1 MLPPP
6 KSGLGGLL
14 PPPKS
19 GLSGMLPPPKASA
32 AAPTKAPA
40 PPKKRQ
46 ITIGSLASLGADDS
60 AAAAP
65 VKRPKLSADDGAQK
79 PKHGL
84 FGMLPTPSAP
94 KPATPAEPAAESST
108 APVLPPP
115 GPSAAADPPKEAK
128 GNDAF
133 RAMLG
138 LAPSKAPAKPAP
150 LRPNASAPVA
160 SSSSKPS
167 ASVPAESSAKK
178 ETESEWAGFF
188 GLGGECCMPCIGRRS
203 EIHAASRSKRCVLML
218 VLPGAAPSAPFKPVA
233 APTQRSIAVRAAPE
247 LEEPE
252 SFPGWSQD
260 PDGTWVPVTPAAHEQ
275 YAAWMASQKDET
287 ATSGGKK
294 PRDEQ
299 AAEMARAGVAAD
311 SLRSVDAGADALAA
325 YEAQAP
331 ARSDA
336 RYAAAAAAVGSSAS
350 VEDAG
355 GEAQAKKSNY
365 RAMRKGQLSALV
377 AQAEQNRDRLEEK
390 WAAGKAKQREGGS
403 KYGF

>member
-1 MLPPP
+1 
-6 KSGLGGLL
+6 
-14 PPPKS
+14 
-19 GLSGMLPPPKASA
+19 
-32 AAPTKAPA
+32 
-40 PPKKRQ
+40 
-46 ITIGSLASLGADDS
+46 
-60 AAAAP
+60 
-65 VKRPKLSADDGAQK
+65 
-79 PKHGL
+79 
-84 FGMLPTPSAP
+84 
-94 KPATPAEPAAESST
+94 
-108 APVLPPP
+108 
-115 GPSAAADPPKEAK
+115 
-128 GNDAF
+128 
-133 RAMLG
+133 
-138 LAPSKAPAKPAP
+138 
-150 LRPNASAPVA
+150 
-160 SSSSKPS
+160 
-167 ASVPAESSAKK
+167 
-178 ETESEWAGFF
+178 
-188 GLGGECCMPCIGRRS
+188 
-203 EIHAASRSKRCVLML
+203 
-218 VLPGAAPSAPFKPVA
+218 
-233 APTQRSIAVRAAPE
+233 
-247 LEEPE
+247 
-252 SFPGWSQD
+252 
-260 PDGTWVPVTPAAHEQ
+260 
-275 YAAWMASQKDET
+275 MASQKDET